1 MPNSTVPTVTL
12 RNGLELPALGMGTW
26 PMDDAQAAD
35 AVATA
40 VETGYRLF
48 DTAENYGNEAGV
60 GEGIRRSGI
69 ARSDV
74 VITTKFNKRWH
85 SRDGVRQAFSAS
97 AQRLGTDYIDL
108 LLVHWPNPDQ
118 DQYVEAVLGL
128 NDLLEEG
135 LIRGIGVSNFKPAH
149 LQRLADAGV
158 IPDLNQI
165 QVDPRHIRE
174 ASRQANSGLGMVTES
189 WSPLGRDGGLLEDT
203 AVTALAAKYGKTP
216 GQIVLRWHVQQGLVP
231 IPKASSREHLAE
243 NLAVFDFALEETEIA
258 DLSAL
263 DAGESGILDSD
274 SFGH

>member
-1 MPNSTVPTVTL
+1 MSTAPTIPL

-26 PMDDAQAAD
+26 PMDDAQTAD
-35 AVATA
+35 AVVTA
-40 VETGYRLF
+40 LEAGYRLF

-69 ARSDV
+69 ARSEV

-85 SRDGVRQAFSAS
+85 SRDGVREAFSAS
-97 AQRLGTDYIDL
+97 AQRLGTEYIDL

-118 DQYVEAVLGL
+118 DRFVEAVQGIA
-128 NDLLEEG
+128 DLLAEG
-135 LIRGIGVSNFKPAH
+135 MVRGIGVSNFKPAH

-158 IPDLNQI
+158 LPDLNQI
-165 QVDPRHIRE
+165 QVDPRHVRE
-174 ASRQANSGLGMVTES
+174 ASRQANSRLGIVTES
-189 WSPLGRDGGLLEDT
+189 WSPLGRDGGLLKDP
-203 AVTALAAKYGKTP
+203 AVTALAAKYERTP

-231 IPKASSREHLAE
+231 IPKASSREHLEE
-243 NLAVFDFALEETEIA
+243 NLAVFDFALEEAEIA

-263 DAGESGILDSD
+263 DTGEAGILDSD

>member
-26 PMDDAQAAD
+26 PMDNAQAAD
-35 AVATA
+35 AVAAA
-40 VETGYRLF
+40 VEAGYRLF

-74 VITTKFNKRWH
+74 VITTKFNKQWH
-85 SRDGVRQAFSAS
+85 SRDGVRRAFDAS
-97 AQRLGTDYIDL
+97 ARRLGTEYIDL

-118 DQYVEAVLGL
+118 DRYVEAVLGL
-128 NDLLEEG
+128 AGLLEEG

-149 LQRLADAGV
+149 LQRLAEAGV

-165 QVDPRHIRE
+165 QVDPRHVRE
-174 ASRQANSGLGMVTES
+174 ASRQANNRLGIVTES

-203 AVTALAAKYGKTP
+203 VVTALAAKYGKKP

-231 IPKASSREHLAE
+231 IPKASSPAHLEE

-263 DAGESGILDSD
+263 DTGEAGILDSD

>member
-1 MPNSTVPTVTL
+1 MPNPTVPTVTL
-12 RNGLELPALGMGTW
+12 RNGLELPAIGMGTW

-40 VETGYRLF
+40 VEEGYRLF

-69 ARSDV
+69 ARSEV

-85 SRDGVRQAFSAS
+85 SRDGVRRAFDAS
-97 AQRLGTDYIDL
+97 AEKLGTEYIDL

-128 NDLLEEG
+128 ADLLEEG

-149 LQRLADAGV
+149 LQRLAESGV

-174 ASRQANSGLGMVTES
+174 ASRQANNRLGIVTES

-203 AVTALAAKYGKTP
+203 VVTALAAKYARTP

-231 IPKASSREHLAE
+231 IPKASSRQHLAE

-263 DAGESGILDSD
+263 DTGEAGILDSD

>member
-1 MPNSTVPTVTL
+1 MPNSTAPTVTL
-12 RNGLELPALGMGTW
+12 HNGLELPAIGLGTW

-35 AVATA
+35 AVAAA
-40 VETGYRLF
+40 VEAGYRLF

-69 ARSDV
+69 ARSEV
-74 VITTKFNKRWH
+74 AITTKFNKRWH
-85 SRDGVRQAFSAS
+85 SRDGVRRAFEAS
-97 AQRLGTDYIDL
+97 AQKLGTEYIDL

-128 NDLLEEG
+128 ADLLEEG

-174 ASRQANSGLGMVTES
+174 ASRQANNRLGIVTES
-189 WSPLGRDGGLLEDT
+189 WSPLGRDGGLLADT
-203 AVTALAAKYGKTP
+203 VVTALAAKYGKTP
-216 GQIVLRWHVQQGLVP
+216 AQIVLRWHVQQGLVP
-231 IPKASSREHLAE
+231 IPKASSPRHLAE

-263 DAGESGILDSD
+263 DSGETGILDSD

>member
-40 VETGYRLF
+40 IETGYRLF

-69 ARSDV
+69 ARSEV

-85 SRDGVRQAFSAS
+85 SRDGVRRAFSAS

-174 ASRQANSGLGMVTES
+174 ASRQANNRLGIVTES

-263 DAGESGILDSD
+263 DTGEAGILDSD

>member
-40 VETGYRLF
+40 IETGYRLF

-174 ASRQANSGLGMVTES
+174 ASRQANNRLGIVTES

-263 DAGESGILDSD
+263 NAGESGILDSD

>member
-174 ASRQANSGLGMVTES
+174 ASRQANNRLGIVTES

-263 DAGESGILDSD
+263 NAGESGILDSD

>member
-174 ASRQANSGLGMVTES
+174 ASRQANNRLGIVTES

-263 DAGESGILDSD
+263 DTGEAGILDSD

>member
-26 PMDDAQAAD
+26 PMDNAQAAD
-35 AVATA
+35 AVAAA
-40 VETGYRLF
+40 VEAGYRLF

-74 VITTKFNKRWH
+74 VITTKFNKQWH
-85 SRDGVRQAFSAS
+85 SRDGVRRAFDAS
-97 AQRLGTDYIDL
+97 ARRLGTEYIDL

-118 DQYVEAVLGL
+118 DRYVEAVLGL
-128 NDLLEEG
+128 ADLLEEG

-149 LQRLADAGV
+149 LQRLAEAGV

-165 QVDPRHIRE
+165 QVDPRHVRE
-174 ASRQANSGLGMVTES
+174 ASRQANNRLGVVTES

-203 AVTALAAKYGKTP
+203 VVTALAAKYGKTP

-231 IPKASSREHLAE
+231 IPKASSPAHLAE

-263 DAGESGILDSD
+263 DTGEAGILDSD

>member
-165 QVDPRHIRE
+165 QVDPRHVRE
-174 ASRQANSGLGMVTES
+174 ASRQANNRLGIVTES

-203 AVTALAAKYGKTP
+203 VVTALAAKYGKTP

-231 IPKASSREHLAE
+231 IPKASSPAHLAE

-263 DAGESGILDSD
+263 DTGEAGILDSD

>member
-12 RNGLELPALGMGTW
+12 RNGLELPAIGMGTW
-26 PMDDAQAAD
+26 PMDNAQATD

-69 ARSDV
+69 NRSEV

-85 SRDGVRQAFSAS
+85 SREGVREAFTAS
-97 AQRLGTDYIDL
+97 AKKLGTDYIDL

-128 NDLLEEG
+128 ADLLEEG

-149 LQRLADAGV
+149 LQRLAEAGV

-174 ASRQANSGLGMVTES
+174 ASRQANNRLGIVTES
-189 WSPLGRDGGLLEDT
+189 WSPLGRDGGLLKDT

-216 GQIVLRWHVQQGLVP
+216 GQIVLRWHVQQGLIP
-231 IPKASSREHLAE
+231 IPKASSDKHLAE
-243 NLAVFDFALEETEIA
+243 NLAVFDFALEEPEIA

-263 DAGESGILDSD
+263 DTGEAGILDSD

>member
-26 PMDDAQAAD
+26 PMDNAQAAD
-35 AVATA
+35 AVAAA
-40 VETGYRLF
+40 VEAGYRLF

-74 VITTKFNKRWH
+74 VITTKFNKQWH
-85 SRDGVRQAFSAS
+85 SRDGVRRAFDAS
-97 AQRLGTDYIDL
+97 ARRLGTEYIDL

-118 DQYVEAVLGL
+118 DRYVEAVLGL
-128 NDLLEEG
+128 AGLLEEG

-149 LQRLADAGV
+149 LQRLAEAGV

-165 QVDPRHIRE
+165 QVDPRHVRE
-174 ASRQANSGLGMVTES
+174 ASRQANNRLGIVTES

-203 AVTALAAKYGKTP
+203 VVTALAAKYGKKP

-231 IPKASSREHLAE
+231 IPKASSPAHLAE

-263 DAGESGILDSD
+263 DTGEAGILDSD

>member
-174 ASRQANSGLGMVTES
+174 ASRQANNRLGIVTES

-231 IPKASSREHLAE
+231 IPKASSREHLTE

-263 DAGESGILDSD
+263 NAGESG
-274 SFGH
+274 

>member
-12 RNGLELPALGMGTW
+12 RNGLELPAIGMGTW

-35 AVATA
+35 AVAAA
-40 VETGYRLF
+40 VDAGYRLF

-60 GEGIRRSGI
+60 SEGIRRSGI
-69 ARSDV
+69 ARSEV
-74 VITTKFNKRWH
+74 VITTKFNKQWH
-85 SRDGVRQAFSAS
+85 SRDGVRRAFSAS
-97 AQRLGTDYIDL
+97 AQKLGTEYIDL

-118 DQYVEAVLGL
+118 DRYVDAVLGL
-128 NDLLEEG
+128 ADLLEEG

-149 LQRLADAGV
+149 LQRLAEAGV

-174 ASRQANSGLGMVTES
+174 ASRQANNRLGIVTES

-231 IPKASSREHLAE
+231 IPKASSAKHLAE

-263 DAGESGILDSD
+263 DTGEAGILDSD

>member
-26 PMDDAQAAD
+26 PMDNAQAAD
-35 AVATA
+35 AVAAA
-40 VETGYRLF
+40 VEAGYRLF

-74 VITTKFNKRWH
+74 VITTKFNKQWH
-85 SRDGVRQAFSAS
+85 SRDGVRRAFDAS
-97 AQRLGTDYIDL
+97 ARRLGTEYIDL

-118 DQYVEAVLGL
+118 DRYVEAVLGL
-128 NDLLEEG
+128 AGLLEEG

-149 LQRLADAGV
+149 LQRLAEAGV

-165 QVDPRHIRE
+165 QVDPRHVRE
-174 ASRQANSGLGMVTES
+174 ASRQANNRLGVVTES

-203 AVTALAAKYGKTP
+203 VVTALAAKYGKTP

-231 IPKASSREHLAE
+231 IPKASSPAHLAE

-263 DAGESGILDSD
+263 DTGEAGILDSD

>member
-1 MPNSTVPTVTL
+1 MSTVPTVTL

-26 PMDDAQAAD
+26 PMDNAQAAD
-35 AVATA
+35 AVAAA
-40 VETGYRLF
+40 VEAGYRLF

-74 VITTKFNKRWH
+74 VITTKFNKQWH
-85 SRDGVRQAFSAS
+85 SRDGVRRAFDAS
-97 AQRLGTDYIDL
+97 ARRLGTEYIDL

-118 DQYVEAVLGL
+118 DRYGEAVLGL
-128 NDLLEEG
+128 AGLLEEG

-149 LQRLADAGV
+149 LQRLAEAGV

-165 QVDPRHIRE
+165 QVDPRHVRE
-174 ASRQANSGLGMVTES
+174 ASRQANNRLGIVTES

-203 AVTALAAKYGKTP
+203 VVTALAAKYGKTP

-231 IPKASSREHLAE
+231 IPKASSPAHLAE

-263 DAGESGILDSD
+263 DTGEAGILDSD